1 MEFLEL
7 KNDGKNDY
15 YELKANT
22 ELYRG
27 DDRNIDIEKYYPDSL
42 LMMKNMQGYTVK

>member
-15 YELKANT
+15 YELKT
-22 ELYRG
+22 YQELYRG
-27 DDRNIDIEKYYPDSL
+27 DDRNIDDIKKYYPRFFL
-42 LMMKNMQGYTVK
+42 MKNIQNCTVK